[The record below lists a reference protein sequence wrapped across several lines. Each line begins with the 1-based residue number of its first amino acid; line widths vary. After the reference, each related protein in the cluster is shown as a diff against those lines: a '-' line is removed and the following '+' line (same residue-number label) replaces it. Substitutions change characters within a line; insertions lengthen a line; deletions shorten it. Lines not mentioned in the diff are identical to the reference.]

1 MKNKYIIFAG
11 VLLMAASLVNTA
23 CDNSKD
29 IEGTLERVD
38 LLSEITIEQTV
49 YHTGSGSMC
58 MLPNQ
63 EIQMNC
69 VLGSPEA
76 LNKNYV
82 WTSSDESVA
91 SITPMGFL
99 VTRKAG
105 EAVLS
110 VTPEIGF
117 GPAEAMPSV
126 VLKVVDQFAYIEH
139 ISMAEE
145 DLQKLGVEGIW
156 EGEIS
161 QLAVT
166 ATPTDATFKRYKW
179 KSENLD
185 IATVDENTGL
195 LTGVKAGETKI
206 TVTADDF
213 SANPVSMTFTVKVNP
228 TIPVEGIDFTDEGKS
243 YLAVLGYG
251 ETYSMENAVDLAPAG
266 ATYTLISW
274 SSDNESVVSIDAKTG
289 VLKVNALTGSANIT
303 ATCGDITATVP
314 VSIAGGRLWYSFE
327 SQIAP
332 WKATDDATLS
342 TDGEKLKMTLDNTG
356 DGSISFN
363 GDLPLSMDYPI
374 LAVKMML
381 PYKVIP
387 GDNKQGTI
395 FIDTQYGRYYQSS
408 NNGNNKF
415 TVVEGYES
423 QYNGNLPT
431 TPMVCYFDLTNGFGG
446 GDGKALHKLPES
458 GVEEISSF
466 KFRTVDFNKVEGH
479 LGYTDIYWIR
489 SFKTVDEL
497 KAYLA
502 ETESNNN

>member
-38 LLSEITIEQTV
+38 LLSEITIEQTI

-105 EAVLS
+105 ETVLS

-156 EGEIS
+156 EGEVS
-161 QLAVT
+161 QLTVT

-179 KSENLD
+179 KSEKPD

-213 SANPVSMTFTVKVNP
+213 NASPVSMTFTVKVNP
-228 TIPVEGIDFTDEGKS
+228 TIPVESIGLTDEGEA
-243 YLAVLGYG
+243 YLAALGYG

-274 SSDNESVVSIDAKTG
+274 SSDNESVVSIDEKTG
-289 VLKVNALTGSANIT
+289 VLKVNALTGTANIIATYGDVT
-303 ATCGDITATVP
+303 AKIP

-332 WKATDDATLS
+332 WKAENGGTLS
-342 TDGEKLKMTLDNTG
+342 TDGEKLKLTLSSSG
-356 DGSISFN
+356 GGSVLFDGA
-363 GDLPLSMDYPI
+363 LPLSLDYPI
-374 LAVKMML
+374 LAVKIML
-381 PYKVIP
+381 PYNVTP
-387 GDNKQGTI
+387 GTNNQGTF
-395 FIDTQYGRYYQSS
+395 FIETQYGRYLHG
-408 NNGNNKF
+408 NGTGNNKF

-423 QYNGNLPT
+423 QYDGNLPT
-431 TPMVCYFDLTNGFGG
+431 TPMVCCFDLTNGFGG
-446 GDGKALHKLPES
+446 AGEYELHNLPQS

-466 KFRTVDFNKVEGH
+466 KFRLADFNKVEGH

>member
-1 MKNKYIIFAG
+1 
-11 VLLMAASLVNTA
+11 MAASLVNTA

-105 EAVLS
+105 ETVLS

-145 DLQKLGVEGIW
+145 DLQKLEEEGIW

-179 KSENLD
+179 KSENPD

-243 YLAVLGYG
+243 YLAALGYG
-251 ETYSMENAVDLAPAG
+251 ETYSMENVVDLAPAG

-274 SSDNESVVSIDAKTG
+274 SSDNESVVSIDEKTG

-314 VSIAGGRLWYSFE
+314 VSIAGGRLWYSFDKSYE
-327 SQIAP
+327 PWYIRDGGVANVEEGKTRVTLKDKNMGAFAFTCNNEKGTIA
-332 WKATDDATLS
+332 
-342 TDGEKLKMTLDNTG
+342 MNT
-356 DGSISFN
+356 S
-363 GDLPLSMDYPI
+363 YPI
-374 LAVKMML
+374 LAIKVML
-381 PYKVIP
+381 PYKYVV
-387 GDNKQGTI
+387 NNNSQGT
-395 FIDTQYGRYYQSS
+395 FFLDTNNGRYMQTSG
-408 NNGNNKF
+408 NGNNVF
-415 TVVEGYES
+415 TVLRES
-423 QYNGNLPT
+423 EYTGNIPT
-431 TPMVCYFDLTNGFGG
+431 TPMIIYMDMTKGFGNTP
-446 GDGKALHKLPES
+446 HYLPTEPS
-458 GVEEISSF
+458 AEDLSTFQFGVY
-466 KFRTVDFNKVEGH
+466 DYNKVPDN
-479 LGYTDIYWIR
+479 LGYYDMYWIR

-497 KAYLA
+497 
-502 ETESNNN
+502 ETFVNSENNN